1 MTLTQ
6 ALFIYSWMKEDIRG
20 VCHRHLNM
28 LYGVNYIEK
37 DKDSKGSISKMAY
50 WDVASEVAIIHVNI
64 NRVNIRKF
72 PEQSHQFAVNCLEVA
87 MTVDATY
94 RLQHIVD
101 H

>member
-1 MTLTQ
+1 
-6 ALFIYSWMKEDIRG
+6 
-20 VCHRHLNM
+20 M

-37 DKDSKGSISKMAY
+37 DKDSKGSISKMA
-50 WDVASEVAIIHVNI
+50 SEVGIIHVNI

-87 MTVDATY
+87 ITVDAMY